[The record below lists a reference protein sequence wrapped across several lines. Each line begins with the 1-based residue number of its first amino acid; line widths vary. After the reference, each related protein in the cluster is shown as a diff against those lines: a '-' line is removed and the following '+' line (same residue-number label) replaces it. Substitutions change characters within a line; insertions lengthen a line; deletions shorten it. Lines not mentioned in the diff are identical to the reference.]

1 MFLAQ
6 PLEFVKN
13 IDHFGSAAQCLN
25 AAFLFVAAFEFWLV
39 FPNKFFANYPKKKN
53 PSSEL
58 KTVLKNPK
66 SKVIN

>member
-39 FPNKFFANYPKKKN
+39 FPNKFFANYPQKKKPILGIEN
-53 PSSEL
+53 CVKKPE
-58 KTVLKNPK
+58 K
-66 SKVIN
+66 